1 MTKDKGPVEIHVE
14 GTDDNFSSLDV
25 IAYGG
30 CSGSVA
36 IFSKTYNGDRNDHGA
51 PAPGITVSWDPWA
64 DGVEPCCYVVF
75 VRLYDRAIVNNV
87 WNGGHTYQNWR
98 SITIG

>member
-1 MTKDKGPVEIHVE
+1 VT
-14 GTDDNFSSLDV
+14 
-25 IAYGG
+25 
-30 CSGSVA
+30 
-36 IFSKTYNGDRNDHGA
+36 
-51 PAPGITVSWDPWA
+51 WDPWT

-87 WNGGHTYQNWR
+87 WNGGHTFQNWR

>member
-1 MTKDKGPVEIHVE
+1 MAP
-14 GTDDNFSSLDV
+14 
-25 IAYGG
+25 
-30 CSGSVA
+30 
-36 IFSKTYNGDRNDHGA
+36 IFSKIYNGDRTDHG
-51 PAPGITVSWDPWA
+51 APGITVSWDPWA